1 MNNKKDYK
9 DAFENIKPSDE
20 LVKKTSQMMKEELH
34 EKRSG
39 RAKNF
44 HSHKAGLALAAFGFV
59 LILGFV
65 GVFDFLQNDKSPIS
79 QQSQVALNEDGEK
92 IKEQEIIDRDK
103 NQLIS
108 NNESIIDNEP
118 TKNHEEIV
126 TKNNQDHEVESSIP
140 EKNEEGI
147 LRDIKE
153 ALPENLDERR
163 PMAKVAVNISGE
175 ITEISE
181 DGSKIKVGE
190 QWIVI
195 NEDTVFEDDPD
206 NGREP
211 VSKELK
217 VGNRIAG
224 FTLDDVNASE
234 VTAYAI
240 YSNGKF

>member
-20 LVKKTSQMMKEELH
+20 IVKKTSQMMKEELH
-34 EKRSG
+34 GKKSG
-39 RAKNF
+39 RARNF
-44 HSHKAGLALAAFGFV
+44 HSYKAGLALVTFGFV
-59 LILGFV
+59 LILGFI

-79 QQSQVALNEDGEK
+79 QQPEVALNEKGDEV
-92 IKEQEIIDRDK
+92 KETEILDRDK

-118 TKNHEEIV
+118 TKDHEEIV
-126 TKNNQDHEVESSIP
+126 TKNSQDNEIESSIP
-140 EKNEEGI
+140 EKNEE
-147 LRDIKE
+147 DIKE
-153 ALPENLDERR
+153 ALPENIDERR

-190 QWIVI
+190 QWIII

-211 VSKELK
+211 VSKEFK